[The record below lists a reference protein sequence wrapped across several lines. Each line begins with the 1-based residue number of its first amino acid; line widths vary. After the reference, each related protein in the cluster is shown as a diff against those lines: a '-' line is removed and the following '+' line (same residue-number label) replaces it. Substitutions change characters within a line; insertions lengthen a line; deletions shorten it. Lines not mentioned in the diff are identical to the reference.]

1 MDYRTRIAH
10 VVLGAALIA
19 ATGGATATQISQSG
33 LLLRS
38 AADPEIALQIATGFV
53 PIPPVRISL
62 ESTDVDRRIFV
73 DADAS
78 HVIRR
83 VVVVQFE
90 HVRPGESFKF
100 VYPSTPPYTFYGTT
114 YRIGTYVYDDKQ
126 DAANAPNRE
135 SGATRKALA
144 KQSYVVPRFYRCAR
158 LARVASPDGQSE
170 IIIFYNE
177 NADSAYPAGPLPG
190 ADADGDLD
198 LTGADASGL
207 LARMGAAILAT
218 SE

>member
-10 VVLGAALIA
+10 VVLGAALTA

-33 LLLRS
+33 LLLQS
-38 AADPEIALQIATGFV
+38 AADPKIALQIAARFV
-53 PIPPVRISL
+53 PIPPVQISL

-78 HVIRR
+78 HTIKRLVI
-83 VVVVQFE
+83 VQFE
-90 HVRPGESFKF
+90 RVRPDQSFKF

-114 YRIGTYVYDDKQ
+114 YRVGTYVYDDKQ

-135 SGATRKALA
+135 SGATRQALA
-144 KQSYVVPRFYRCAR
+144 MQGYVIPRFYRCAR
-158 LARVASPDGQSE
+158 LARVASPDGRSE

-190 ADADGDLD
+190 ADTDGDLD
-198 LTGADASGL
+198 ITGADASGL
-207 LARMGAAILAT
+207 LARMGAAISAA